1 MMNSRPTKRHE
12 GRGPFRK
19 LRKMLEGAMANKGF
33 TIVMSF
39 LIAVTIWSVLVAS
52 DGTLTRHKT
61 FPNVATSVIGE
72 TTLKSRGYIVMDD
85 LSELVPAV
93 KMTVEVAQ
101 SNFNRVSG
109 TSYNP
114 HFELSQIKGEGEN
127 ELSIVYSSQLYG
139 PVVSCEPD
147 HVTVNVERYITK
159 RVPVV
164 LEITGKL
171 PDGLYLDNY
180 KTDPSTL
187 AVSGPQSLVSK
198 AARIVVRLD
207 QSMLSAERMNDRTAL
222 GIEIQDAK
230 GGRIESNKIE
240 VTNQSVITNAVIVE
254 TELSPM
260 KYVKLD
266 AKNFVTGEPAEGYE
280 LYGVELAESEL
291 LVAARREMLDSILT
305 LTTDTPLDITGA
317 NGDRSGQVKLKR
329 PAGLDNTLPTEMGV
343 IARIREKSIE
353 RTFKKVPIEVEG
365 LSEGQSVTL
374 SNSRVHAQIKGGYHF
389 VEGLEMQD
397 IHLFVDL
404 EGLEDGTHEVPVQI
418 HIDNPKKFTC
428 ALSMPQVE
436 ATIETKTP

>member
-1 MMNSRPTKRHE
+1 MMNSRPTKRRE

-19 LRKMLEGAMANKGF
+19 LRKMLEGAMSNKAF
-33 TIVMSF
+33 MIVVAF
-39 LIAVTIWSVLVAS
+39 LSAVTIWSVLVAS

-61 FPNVATSVIGE
+61 FPNVATSVVGE
-72 TTLKSRGYIVMDD
+72 ATLKSRGYIVMDD

-109 TSYNP
+109 TAYNP
-114 HFELSQIKGEGEN
+114 HFELAQIKGEGEN
-127 ELSIVYSSQLYG
+127 KLSVMYSSQLYG
-139 PVVSCEPD
+139 PVVACEPD
-147 HVTVNVERYITK
+147 HVTVHVERYITK

-171 PDGLYLDNY
+171 PEGLYLDNY

-187 AVSGPQSLVSK
+187 SVSGPQSLVSK

-207 QSMLSAERMNDRTAL
+207 QTMLSAERMNDKTAL
-222 GIEIQDAK
+222 DIEIQDAK
-230 GGRIESNKIE
+230 GEKIESNKIE

-260 KYVKLD
+260 KYVPLD

-280 LYGVELAESEL
+280 LYSVELAEKEL
-291 LVAARREMLDSILT
+291 LVAARREMLDTIMT
-305 LTTDTPLDITGA
+305 LTTDMPLDITGA

-343 IARIREKSIE
+343 IARIREKTVE
-353 RTFKKVPIEVEG
+353 RTFKNVLIETEG
-365 LSEGQSVTL
+365 LKEGQTVML
-374 SNSRVHAQIKGGYHF
+374 SNQRVHAQIKGGYHF
-389 VEGLEMQD
+389 VNGLEEEN

-404 EGLEDGTHEVPVQI
+404 EGLEDGTHVVPVQI
-418 HIDNPKKFTC
+418 QIDNPKKFTC
-428 ALSMPQVE
+428 ALSVPQVE